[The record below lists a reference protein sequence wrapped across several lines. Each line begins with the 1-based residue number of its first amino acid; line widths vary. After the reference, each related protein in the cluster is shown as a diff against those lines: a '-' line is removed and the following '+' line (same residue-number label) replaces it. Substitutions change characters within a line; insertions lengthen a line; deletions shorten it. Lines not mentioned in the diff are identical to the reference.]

1 MQIEVITIGA
11 ELLSGRVVDTNFAYI
26 AKRLSEE
33 GWTVFQHISI
43 PDEKKRIEESVQQA
57 LKRSSIIFTTGGL
70 GPTLDDCTKKVLAQL
85 FGKTLQP
92 SLAIRQDLVERFGQE
107 LASLEEQSTVPGE
120 TVLLRNKVGTAPGF
134 LFEKDRKQV
143 FVLPG
148 VPLEMIS
155 MFEEEVLPKL
165 RESMTQRKRTYIQ
178 TLQLCHLAEN
188 AIDPLLRELQ
198 TLYPS
203 VMSGIYPSY
212 GTLGV
217 EFKKE
222 TYKEQEARR
231 DLEACLEHVKKHYAA
246 YIISTQGQS
255 LAEVIQAWMVAHKK
269 TLVLAESCTGGHLAA
284 KLVDVPGASQYFLGS
299 VVTYHNSIKTKALGV
314 KKKTLESYGAV
325 SKEVVHEMVQG
336 ALQLS
341 GADYALAVSGIAG
354 PSGGTEDK
362 PVGTVWCALGVRGQE
377 PYIGKILA
385 KGRAK
390 RSSVIEYTANFMLGA
405 LWRHIAY
412 GIKVLFPK

>member
-165 RESMTQRKRTYIQ
+165 RESMTQR
-178 TLQLCHLAEN
+178 
-188 AIDPLLRELQ
+188 
-198 TLYPS
+198 
-203 VMSGIYPSY
+203 
-212 GTLGV
+212 
-217 EFKKE
+217 
-222 TYKEQEARR
+222 
-231 DLEACLEHVKKHYAA
+231 
-246 YIISTQGQS
+246 
-255 LAEVIQAWMVAHKK
+255 
-269 TLVLAESCTGGHLAA
+269 
-284 KLVDVPGASQYFLGS
+284 
-299 VVTYHNSIKTKALGV
+299 
-314 KKKTLESYGAV
+314 
-325 SKEVVHEMVQG
+325 
-336 ALQLS
+336 
-341 GADYALAVSGIAG
+341 
-354 PSGGTEDK
+354 
-362 PVGTVWCALGVRGQE
+362 
-377 PYIGKILA
+377 
-385 KGRAK
+385 
-390 RSSVIEYTANFMLGA
+390 
-405 LWRHIAY
+405 
-412 GIKVLFPK
+412 